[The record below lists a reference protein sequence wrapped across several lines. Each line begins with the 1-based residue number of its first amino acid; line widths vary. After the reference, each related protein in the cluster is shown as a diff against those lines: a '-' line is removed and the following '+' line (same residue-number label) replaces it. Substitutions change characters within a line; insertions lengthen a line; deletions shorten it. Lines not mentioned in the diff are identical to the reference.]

1 MTGTI
6 PTMSLI
12 EILALF
18 GIMASLAAIP
28 SASVALVVTRS
39 ATLGVGNGVAV
50 SAGIV
55 LGDLAFIGLAVFGLS
70 VLAETLGSLFLVIK
84 YLGAIYLLWLGLS
97 LLRMK
102 RGTTAPANA
111 GNRRGSLAA
120 SFLAGFA
127 LTLGDVKAILL
138 YLSLFP
144 LFVDLSALQAADVL
158 TIVCIT
164 VASVGGVKMLYALSA
179 RKLATMARELKF
191 ESAAGKTA
199 GTIMLGAGSYI
210 IAKA

>member
-1 MTGTI
+1 
-6 PTMSLI
+6 MSLI

-28 SASVALVVTRS
+28 SASVAPVVTRS
-39 ATLGVGNGVAV
+39 ATSGVGNGVAV

-97 LLRMK
+97 LLRTK

>member
-97 LLRMK
+97 LLRTK

-127 LTLGDVKAILL
+127 LTLGDVKAILF

-144 LFVDLSALQAADVL
+144 LFVDLSALQAPDVL
-158 TIVCIT
+158 TIMCIT

-179 RKLATMARELKF
+179 RKLAMMARELKF
-191 ESAAGKTA
+191 ESAARKTA
-199 GTIMLGAGSYI
+199 GAIMIGAGSYVV
-210 IAKA
+210 AKA

>member
-1 MTGTI
+1 
-6 PTMSLI
+6 MSLI

-39 ATLGVGNGVAV
+39 ATLGMANGAAVA
-50 SAGIV
+50 AGIV
-55 LGDLAFIGLAVFGLS
+55 LGDLVFIGLAVFGLS
-70 VLAETLGSLFLVIK
+70 VLAETLGSLFLGIR

-97 LLRMK
+97 LLRTK
-102 RGTTAPANA
+102 PGTTGRANA
-111 GNRRGSLAA
+111 GNPRGSLTA

-127 LTLGDVKAILL
+127 LTLGDVKAILF

-144 LFVDLSALQAADVL
+144 VFVDVSALQAADVV
-158 TIVCIT
+158 TIVCVT
-164 VASVGGVKMLYALSA
+164 VTSVGGVKMLYALSA

-191 ESAAGKTA
+191 ERAARKAA

>member
-1 MTGTI
+1 
-6 PTMSLI
+6 MSLI

-55 LGDLAFIGLAVFGLS
+55 LGDLVFIGLAVFGLS
-70 VLAETLGSLFLVIK
+70 VLAETLGSLFLVIR
-84 YLGAIYLLWLGLS
+84 YLGAIYLLWLGFS
-97 LLRMK
+97 LLRTK
-102 RGTTAPANA
+102 HGTTVPANT
-111 GNRRGSLAA
+111 GNARASLAA
-120 SFLAGFA
+120 SVLAGFA
-127 LTLGDVKAILL
+127 LTLGDVKAILF

-144 LFVDLSALQAADVL
+144 IFVDLSALQAGDVA
-158 TIVCIT
+158 TIMCIT

-179 RKLATMARELKF
+179 RKLAMMAKELKF
-191 ESAAGKTA
+191 ESAARKTA
-199 GTIMLGAGSYI
+199 GTIMVGAGSYI

>member
-55 LGDLAFIGLAVFGLS
+55 LGDLAFIGLAMFGLS

-97 LLRMK
+97 LLRTK

>member
-1 MTGTI
+1 
-6 PTMSLI
+6 MSLI

-39 ATLGVGNGVAV
+39 ATLGLGNGAAV

-55 LGDLAFIGLAVFGLS
+55 LGDLVFIGLAVFGLS
-70 VLAETLGSLFLVIK
+70 VLAETLGSLFLVIR

-97 LLRMK
+97 LLVTK
-102 RGTTAPANA
+102 HGTALPAHA
-111 GNRRGSLAA
+111 GNGRGSLAA

-127 LTLGDVKAILL
+127 LTLGDVKAILF

-144 LFVDLSALQAADVL
+144 VFVDLSGLQSSEVV

-164 VASVGGVKMLYALSA
+164 VVSVGGVKMLYALSA

-191 ESAAGKTA
+191 ESAARKA
-199 GTIMLGAGSYI
+199 AATIMVGTGSYI